1 MGQKTQTL
9 FSTKKLRALCLDALR
24 LSAKTLELAGKKG
37 VTKVSANGN
46 LNIATRADKLISAA
60 LCKFFKNSKL
70 PAILYSEETG
80 KLTLTNNPL
89 YTIAIDDL
97 DGTENYLR
105 GYGSLPFCTVVTIFD
120 STSPCFKDAIAAGVI
135 EHNSGNTWIAI
146 RGNGTYFN
154 GKKII
159 KMKNEKINRLSLIT
173 VDHYGAQKNVVK
185 LKRIHHDAWVKNF
198 GAAAFHLAGVSSGMF
213 DAYVSL
219 AWQKAHELGAGY
231 LLVKESGGAI
241 TDLKGKP
248 IDNVKFDFNAT
259 YAIVAVST
267 PSLLK
272 QIVNR
277 ISR

>member
-1 MGQKTQTL
+1 MGQKTQML
-9 FSTKKLRALCLDALR
+9 FSTKELRALCVNALE

-37 VTKVSANGN
+37 ITKVSAKGD
-46 LNIATRADKLISAA
+46 LNTSTRADKLISAA

-80 KLTLTNNPL
+80 KLVLTNNPQ
-89 YTIAIDDL
+89 YTVAIDDL
-97 DGTENYLR
+97 DGTENYRR
-105 GYGSLPFCTVVTIFD
+105 GHGSLPFCTVVAIFD
-120 STSPCFKDAIAAGVI
+120 STSPCFKDAIVAGVI

-154 GKKII
+154 GNKIT
-159 KMKNEKINRLSLIT
+159 KMKNKKINRLTLIA
-173 VDHYGAQKNVVK
+173 VNHHGAQKNVVK
-185 LKRIHHDAWVKNF
+185 LKRIHHDAWVKDF

-213 DAYVSL
+213 DAYVSS

-248 IDNVKFDFNAT
+248 IDKVKFDFDAL
-259 YAIVAVST
+259 YSIIAAST
-267 PSLLK
+267 PSLVK

-277 ISR
+277 IRN